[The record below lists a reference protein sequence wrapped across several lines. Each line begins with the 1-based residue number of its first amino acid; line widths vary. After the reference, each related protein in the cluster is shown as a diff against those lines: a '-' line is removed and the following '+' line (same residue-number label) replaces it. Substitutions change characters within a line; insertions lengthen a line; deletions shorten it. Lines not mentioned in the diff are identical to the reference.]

1 MYLAYKY
8 IRDKGRKAKAAQQAQ
23 AVRLSSPG
31 TETTP
36 SEDGPQTT
44 HDTSDSFST
53 PQSSSKPSS
62 SVQWKL
68 LLMAALVVP
77 VFFETLDYTV
87 VATAQVHIAS
97 VFNRLDLQS
106 YVGTIYL
113 LTSTV
118 FLPLFAS
125 LADIWGRHW
134 ALQLSLL
141 LFGVGS
147 AISTGAQSM
156 ITMLA
161 GRGVAGI
168 GAGGMMAIVRIIL
181 SDSNSLDDNNW
192 QQSMLFALFTI
203 GFCVGPV
210 IGGALTTVSFRWI
223 FAINL
228 PCCVTAM
235 VLSFFIL
242 RGRTKGSQPRHS
254 HGSPDESTSA
264 AHETFFEKFM
274 RIDSVGA
281 FLFMAAGITLLLALN
296 WGSVGDWDSA
306 RVIACFV
313 VAGVSYVAW
322 VLWEYLLERKAAAGK
337 TSRNPLMNTD
347 PMIPMQVFTSFDVCA
362 VQFAVFTS
370 GMVMLVMF
378 YFISIFFAI
387 VGGLTGTRSGAQL
400 LFFAPGLGA
409 GSLTSMILVK
419 RLRQPKIPIIIGGLI
434 INVSLG
440 LVSWAMDRNVK
451 SEIDGFL
458 VVAGVGVGMSIGPL
472 AVHSRFS
479 QPESRIAII
488 SGLTLFSRALGG
500 TVGLAQCGAVL
511 NGKVTSSLR
520 ALLTSGTIS
529 AQDAALL
536 QNGLESGITS
546 VQGISSLPPE
556 VQQYVRN
563 AFQEG
568 TRWAIISLLP
578 WASVAFFLSLFL
590 SNIRDTDK
598 EARLASS
605 RPGQRSESESEVKP
619 SEGEPQSSHE
629 LQKSEV

>member
-8 IRDKGRKAKAAQQAQ
+8 IRDKRGKAKSPQQTQAAG
-23 AVRLSSPG
+23 LSSSQ
-31 TETTP
+31 TETLP
-36 SEDGPQTT
+36 SEDGPRTA
-44 HDTSDSFST
+44 HEASDSSST
-53 PQSSSKPSS
+53 PQPSSKPSS
-62 SVQWKL
+62 SVKWKL

-97 VFNRLDLQS
+97 IFNRLDLQS
-106 YVGTIYL
+106 YIGTIYL

-168 GAGGMMAIVRIIL
+168 GAGGMMAVVRIIL
-181 SDSNSLDDNNW
+181 SDSRSLDDNNW

-242 RGRTKGSQPRHS
+242 RGRTKGSQPRHTRLI
-254 HGSPDESTSA
+254 PEEITSTP
-264 AHETFFEKFM
+264 HETFFEKFM
-274 RIDSVGA
+274 RIDTIGA
-281 FLFMAAGITLLLALN
+281 LLFMAAGITLLLALN
-296 WGSVGDWDSA
+296 WGSVGDWHSA

-313 VAGVSYVAW
+313 VAGVCYLAW
-322 VLWEYLLERKAAAGK
+322 VLWEYLLEHKAAAGK

-409 GSLTSMILVK
+409 GSLSSMILIK
-419 RLRQPKIPIIIGGLI
+419 RLRQPKVPIILGGLT

-440 LVSWAMDRNVK
+440 LVSWAMNRNVK

-458 VVAGVGVGMSIGPL
+458 VVAGVGVGLSIGPL

-479 QPESRIAII
+479 QPENRVAII

-529 AQDAALL
+529 PQDAALL
-536 QNGLESGITS
+536 QNGLASGITS
-546 VQGISSLPPE
+546 VQGISSLPAE
-556 VQQYVRN
+556 VQQYVRD
-563 AFQEG
+563 AFQQG

-578 WASVAFFLSLFL
+578 WAGVSFLLTIFL

-598 EARLASS
+598 DARMAASAKAAQGQASEA
-605 RPGQRSESESEVKP
+605 KP
-619 SEGEPQSSHE
+619 ADEEEPHAAHE
-629 LQKSEV
+629 LEKSAV